1 MWGVLELLTAREGGH
16 GIHDLSTE
24 KIRSEVTRQL
34 CVSVSQ
40 RHFVTFQALCHMQCR
55 PTEHCH
61 CLTVLTMQLI
71 HVSQSLSHVQ
81 LFVTPWSLP
90 GSTLHGILQAR
101 ILEWVAIPFPDLP
114 DPEVEPRSPALQA
127 DSLPS
132 RPPGKH
138 AINKAEQMPHWDF
151 PMVQWLRLQ
160 VPKARSLGLILGW
173 ETKIPQAAL
182 KTQPSQINKYL
193 KKKKSK
199 HYT

>member
-1 MWGVLELLTAREGGH
+1 M
-16 GIHDLSTE
+16 
-24 KIRSEVTRQL
+24 
-34 CVSVSQ
+34 
-40 RHFVTFQALCHMQCR
+40 
-55 PTEHCH
+55 
-61 CLTVLTMQLI
+61 I

-101 ILEWVAIPFPDLP
+101 ILEWVAIPFPGHLP
-114 DPEVEPRSPALQA
+114 DPGVEPRSPALQA

-132 RPPGKH
+132 QPPGTH

-160 VPKARSLGLILGW
+160 VPKARSLGSILGW

-182 KTQPSQINKYL
+182 KTQPSQINKFFFL
-193 KKKKSK
+193 KKEQTVHIMRKYYYMVI
-199 HYT
+199 HN